1 MKFIWNY
8 YRLGVLIFGYIIL
21 FEYDNKS
28 EGVSTKWNFTTSTWP
43 SLPYLKDDN
52 KINILFMSIYLK
64 MSAVTLP
71 YPRWKLIL
79 TFSFPSSRTQILFTW
94 STNVVVGN
102 FNLTDLTHPL
112 FDLCIYNTLEK
123 SQCNLGV
130 LSTHNK
136 TISFILIFS
145 STLF

>member
-1 MKFIWNY
+1 M
-8 YRLGVLIFGYIIL
+8 L
-21 FEYDNKS
+21 EYNNKS
-28 EGVSTKWNFTTSTWP
+28 EGVSTKWNFTISTWP

-79 TFSFPSSRTQILFTW
+79 TFSFPSSRRQILFTW
-94 STNVVVGN
+94 RTNVVVGN
-102 FNLTDLTHPL
+102 FNLTNRTHPR
-112 FDLCIYNTLEK
+112 FDLCIANTLEK
-123 SQCNLGV
+123 SQCNLGL

-136 TISFILIFS
+136 TISFILISPFI
-145 STLF
+145 LF